1 MLVNLAE
8 LDFPGIK
15 NPGKLASLVASISF
29 SLMQNCRHY
38 LAGPLE
44 PGWSAAQRAK
54 FAKKVHKPPL
64 WVNVFNFE
72 LNGLHA
78 SIWVP
83 WTSKSH
89 DALIEVFKFIRSKL
103 HVCTYLESE
112 TLKIYFE
119 VVNLFVKVSRVC
131 AGGGAFSFHRAWI
144 TTLVF

>member
-1 MLVNLAE
+1 MPNNYHEKIGFVGANLRM
-8 LDFPGIK
+8 P
-15 NPGKLASLVASISF
+15 PVV
-29 SLMQNCRHY
+29 
-38 LAGPLE
+38 P
-44 PGWSAAQRAK
+44 
-54 FAKKVHKPPL
+54 HKGLNSPKRFTNL
-64 WVNVFNFE
+64 LSVINFE
-72 LNGLHA
+72 LNGLDA

-83 WTSKSH
+83 WTPKSH

-103 HVCTYLESE
+103 HVCTYIESE

>member
-64 WVNVFNFE
+64 GVNIINFE
-72 LNGLHA
+72 LNWFNA

-83 WTSKSH
+83 CNPSDPKKS
-89 DALIEVFKFIRSKL
+89 
-103 HVCTYLESE
+103 
-112 TLKIYFE
+112 
-119 VVNLFVKVSRVC
+119 
-131 AGGGAFSFHRAWI
+131 
-144 TTLVF
+144 